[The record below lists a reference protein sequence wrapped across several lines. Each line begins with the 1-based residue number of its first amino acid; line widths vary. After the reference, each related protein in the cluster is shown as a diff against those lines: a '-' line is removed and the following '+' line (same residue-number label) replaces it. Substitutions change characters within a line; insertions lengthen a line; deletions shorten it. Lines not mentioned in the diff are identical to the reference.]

1 MTNLGPI
8 RRILICTAKVPFVTG
23 GAEVL
28 TETLAAELRRRG
40 FEVDVVSIPFNWGS
54 RDQILRHALLWRLA
68 DLERIEHREVDLVIA
83 TRFPSYVVRHPNKV
97 VWLVH
102 QFRQIYDLYGTP
114 FSDFGP
120 DDRKVIES
128 LKRIDHRSLG
138 EAQRLFSI
146 SQNTADRLQKHNDL
160 RARVLY
166 PPPKFGDRYASGE
179 HGDYVLSVS
188 RLDPMKRIDLL
199 VDSMSRTR
207 TPVRCLIPGRGPD
220 QEKLAAKIEAHG
232 LTDRVELLGFVDDET
247 LLELY
252 SKALAV
258 YFAPYDEDYGYVTV
272 EAFRSG
278 RPVLSFEDAGGA
290 LELVEDGTNGLV
302 CRAGST
308 SQMAESID
316 RLYADR
322 ELAAKLGEAG
332 HRAVEA
338 IDWDHVVPS
347 LVGAPEPS

>member
-1 MTNLGPI
+1 MVTHGSI
-8 RRILICTAKVPFVTG
+8 RRILICTAKVPFISG

-28 TETLAAELRRRG
+28 TDTLAAELGRRG

-68 DLERIEHREVDLVIA
+68 DLERIEEREVDLVIA

-114 FSDFGP
+114 YSDFGP
-120 DDRKVIES
+120 DDREVIET
-128 LKRIDHRSLG
+128 LRRIDQRSLG

-146 SQNTADRLQKHNDL
+146 SQNTANRLERHNDL
-160 RARVLY
+160 RAKVLY
-166 PPPKFGDRYASGE
+166 PPPKFGDLYTSGE

-199 VDSMSRTR
+199 IESMARTQ

-220 QEKLAAKIEAHG
+220 QERLEAKIVEHG
-232 LTDRVELLGFVDDET
+232 LSDRVELLGFVDDER

-252 SKALAV
+252 SRALAV
-258 YFAPYDEDYGYVTV
+258 FFSPYDEDYGYVSV
-272 EAFRSG
+272 EAFRAG
-278 RPVLSFEDAGGA
+278 RPILSFADSGGA
-290 LELVEDGTNGLV
+290 LELVEDEVNGFV
-302 CRAGST
+302 CPAGAIRP
-308 SQMAESID
+308 MAERID
-316 RLYADR
+316 RLYNDR
-322 ELAAKLGEAG
+322 DLARRLGEAG
-332 HRAVEA
+332 HSAVET
-338 IDWDHVVPS
+338 IGWDHVVPA
-347 LVGAPEPS
+347 LTGMPGP